1 MVKAS
6 ECPARKKKAADD
18 PTRAPAPSAPLRLW
32 RLAAP
37 KTALRRR
44 GWPQRSA
51 RTNERI
57 KENQHR
63 LVSIF
68 NCQRRLRIIV
78 IDHMWRWLRDR
89 RFSGCKFCRQ
99 HPLGDDYLDFF
110 CEEAE
115 LHVELDGRQHGFPD
129 QRQHDAER
137 ESLAKTRLTS
147 SSPGSLQSAVGPHP
161 PAEI

>member
-78 IDHMWRWLRDR
+78 IDQLSVKSLNSRTKCAFGVRIHILPVD
-89 RFSGCKFCRQ
+89 SRQ
-99 HPLGDDYLDFF
+99 I
-110 CEEAE
+110 
-115 LHVELDGRQHGFPD
+115 
-129 QRQHDAER
+129 
-137 ESLAKTRLTS
+137 SN
-147 SSPGSLQSAVGPHP
+147 
-161 PAEI
+161 